1 MSDQAIKKETPPSIP
16 APKTVRWFQQPSDA
30 LLGVVSN
37 LGEIAI
43 LTWQSFLSIIKG
55 GIDTRDLITQMASVG
70 ADSIWIV
77 LAITSATGAV
87 FALYTTNLALQIG
100 FTQFVGGTMSYG
112 FLNELG
118 PVLGGVAFAARSGAA
133 IAAEIGSMVVTEQV
147 DALKSMAVSPV
158 RYLVAPRV
166 LASIIMLP
174 LLTVIADVAGLYG
187 SYFFASAKGVPAAT
201 FWESVRQFTITRDL
215 MSGLSKSVVFGFLVG
230 IIACQQG
237 LRTKGGATGVGK
249 ATTSSVVLCVVSIF
263 IADFLLTQ
271 IITNTS
277 IRR

>member
-1 MSDQAIKKETPPSIP
+1 MSDQAIKKELPPSIP
-16 APKTVRWFQQPSDA
+16 APKTVRWFQQPFDA

-37 LGEIAI
+37 LGEISI
-43 LTWQSFLSIIKG
+43 LTWQSLLSILKG
-55 GIDTRDLITQMASVG
+55 GFDTRDLITQMASVG

-133 IAAEIGSMVVTEQV
+133 IAAEIGSMTVTEQV

-174 LLTVIADVAGLYG
+174 LLTVLADADLKKRALELGIDTK
-187 SYFFASAKGVPAAT
+187 ASAPAEIDARMKADIAK
-201 FWESVRQFTITRDL
+201 WSAVIE
-215 MSGLSKSVVFGFLVG
+215 KAG
-230 IIACQQG
+230 IAKQ
-237 LRTKGGATGVGK
+237 
-249 ATTSSVVLCVVSIF
+249 
-263 IADFLLTQ
+263 
-271 IITNTS
+271 
-277 IRR
+277 